1 MFQVSGNSLQGHF
14 GFANDRCQR
23 TPLLAKRVL
32 FHSSGDFHSLSVDL
46 GLQDL
51 GFVGLTGVLQPTL
64 GFDDLF
70 RDTSQVRTRIR
81 HLLCSQ
87 DSIERHFDG
96 SFDAHLLFFSF
107 DFGQLC
113 VFVHQ
118 LTHTREFSG
127 GDNGLFDEKAL
138 LAAVNLTAS
147 NFVP

>member
-1 MFQVSGNSLQGHF
+1 M
-14 GFANDRCQR
+14 
-23 TPLLAKRVL
+23 
-32 FHSSGDFHSLSVDL
+32 

-107 DFGQLC
+107 DFRQLC
-113 VFVHQ
+113 IFVH
-118 LTHTREFSG
+118 HVARMRKFPG

-138 LAAVNLTAS
+138 FAAVNLTAS
-147 NFVP
+147 NFVA